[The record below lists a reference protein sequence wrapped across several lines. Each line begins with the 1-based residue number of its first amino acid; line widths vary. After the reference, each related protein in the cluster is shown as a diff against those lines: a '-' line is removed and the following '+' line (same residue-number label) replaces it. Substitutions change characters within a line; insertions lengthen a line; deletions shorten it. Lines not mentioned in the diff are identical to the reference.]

1 MAISK
6 SELQAL
12 TSAEKLSV
20 IEFLWDDL
28 TASPEPWQLPEWIR
42 QEADRR
48 RAEMDQPDFGLTH
61 DEVWSRID
69 ADDE

>member
-28 TASPEPWQLPEWIR
+28 TISAEPWQFPEWIR
-42 QEADRR
+42 QESDRR
-48 RAEMDQPDFGLTH
+48 RAEMDDPSVGLSH
-61 DEVWSRID
+61 EAVWSRID
-69 ADDE
+69 ADHE